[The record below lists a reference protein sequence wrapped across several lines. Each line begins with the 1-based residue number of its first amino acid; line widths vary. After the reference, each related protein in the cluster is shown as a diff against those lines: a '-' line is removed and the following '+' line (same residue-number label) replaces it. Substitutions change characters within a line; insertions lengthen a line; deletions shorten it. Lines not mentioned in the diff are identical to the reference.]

1 FCSSGAQN
9 QDSRSRIRR
18 DLTGDGGG
26 PRATAIAAGAGAA
39 PGAHAQPH
47 RPLFFTLRAD
57 AVIGRDVFRG
67 ISTILLVYLLGFGD
81 PARTNCSASRGSRP
95 HVPSCSG

>member
-1 FCSSGAQN
+1 V
-9 QDSRSRIRR
+9 R
-18 DLTGDGGG
+18 
-26 PRATAIAAGAGAA
+26 
-39 PGAHAQPH
+39 
-47 RPLFFTLRAD
+47 LRAD